1 MSALPA
7 KPTCA
12 VCGKQPRVYSLRET
26 VGRYRVRYSAKY
38 KGQTFEG
45 PCCWAHQIEQAGRKP

>member
-1 MSALPA
+1 MSEPT
-7 KPTCA
+7 KPTPCA
-12 VCGKQPRVYSLRET
+12 VCGRLRCASLRKP

-45 PCCWAHQIEQAGRKP
+45 PCCWAHQIEQAGATP